1 MKGGSTSPSVQKYSE
16 ALPSPPVHHLSSSTT
31 PAAPSFT
38 AAVDSSAALAHSA
51 AAAVKASA
59 AA

>member
-1 MKGGSTSPSVQKYSE
+1 MKVGPPSPSVQKYSE
-16 ALPSPPVHHLSSSTT
+16 ASPSPVQHLSSSTT
-31 PAAPSFT
+31 PAAPSSP
-38 AAVDSSAALAHSA
+38 AAVDSSAAVTHSA